1 MFNSVKSSLT
11 TLGALAL
18 GCVLAGVAVKPANAE
33 TTRCTGSK
41 YYVTCTSSGYD
52 YQSGQSYNCY
62 GSGTPGYVNW
72 TCNSY

>member
-1 MFNSVKSSLT
+1 MFKSVKSTMT

-18 GCVLAGVAVKPANAE
+18 GCVLAGVAVKPAQAG
-33 TTRCTGSK
+33 TSCYGSK
-41 YYVTCTSSGYD
+41 YYVTCNHSEYD
-52 YQSGQSYNCY
+52 YATGQYVTCY